1 MKNKIMLL
9 TVENKF
15 LDEILSFK
23 DKMFRIAKRLLVSS
37 EEAEDATQE
46 VMVKLWQMPND
57 KLMEFRSLEAYSMT
71 MIRNFCLDRL
81 RSKQAARTSLDDS
94 LMHVVKA
101 DNLNNTIEAR
111 DEMSWVVKIID
122 QLPEQERIII
132 QLRDI
137 EQYEF
142 DKISEIMGLPEGTV
156 RVYLSRA
163 RKKIRTTFLNINNHG
178 H

>member
-1 MKNKIMLL
+1 MLL
-9 TVENKF
+9 SVENKF

-46 VMVKLWQMPND
+46 VIVKLWQMPTK
-57 KLMEFRSLEAYSMT
+57 KLKEFRSLEAYSMT
-71 MIRNFCLDRL
+71 MIKNYCLDRL
-81 RSKQAARTSLDDS
+81 QSKQAARTSLDES
-94 LMHVVKA
+94 QMHVMRA
-101 DNLNNTIEAR
+101 DNLGSQLDAKDTLN
-111 DEMSWVVKIID
+111 WVVKLID
-122 QLPEQERIII
+122 DLPEQEKIII

-142 DKISEIMGLPEGTV
+142 DKIAAILSLPEGTV

-163 RKKIRTTFLNINNHG
+163 RKKIRNAFLKIENHG
-178 H
+178 NERD